1 MAGRSRSHKS
11 KKGPRSS
18 KRPTHGRNRDS
29 RQPDLVTAVR
39 RALRDPNP
47 LSLLGYVSTLLSVT
61 DPRRQHPFAPS
72 ESESPSRDDLVGMFI
87 DVSTPETSAL
97 LAVIAELAGGDE
109 LLRTRIR
116 RELTA
121 RPRIEPAWLAELS
134 EAETYRAVRMS
145 HILGD
150 GDNIMLGTRLPGGQ
164 EFTSI
169 VYIDHNMG
177 TLVKDAFAL
186 PESIESIVAGYR
198 HMTDD
203 PDTRWDDVELADA
216 RACVDAAIE
225 LAAITIPPFESE
237 TWPGSRP
244 LVEWITRGLP
254 EGGSGYQRPPWTTQ
268 QLAEVADRF
277 FASSYGA
284 QLSDRDHGGLLD
296 SILRFGTE
304 CGPGNPLRWSPVR
317 VELLLAD
324 WIPRKVVAPADH
336 LALVPNLLRAF
347 IRFAHAALKLRSA
360 LTDES
365 LTAVDSWEPSYLETV
380 GASRPEGP
388 DALFASLGV
397 GGDDVMCCDDQ
408 GRVTVNGVALSEK
421 SYLAK
426 GEKPSLIDFDV
437 PVPPGYIWVQ
447 GDNRSNS
454 ADSRVHLGDP
464 GGGLIPVEDVVG
476 KVFMVVWPWDHAKLV
491 ERPATFDS
499 VDAE

>member
-29 RQPDLVTAVR
+29 RQPDLVTDVR

-87 DVSTPETSAL
+87 DVATPETSAL

-254 EGGSGYQRPPWTTQ
+254 EGGSGYQRPPWTTE
-268 QLAEVADRF
+268 QLDEVADRF

-284 QLSDRDHGGLLD
+284 RLSDRDHGGLLD

-324 WIPRKVVAPADH
+324 WIPHKVVAPADH
-336 LALVPNLLRAF
+336 LALVPDLLRAF
-347 IRFAHAALKLRSA
+347 IRFAHTALKLRSA
-360 LTDES
+360 LTDEA
-365 LTAVDSWEPSYLETV
+365 LTAVDSWEPGYLETI
-380 GASRPEGP
+380 GSPRPQGP
-388 DALFASLGV
+388 DALVASMGF
-397 GGDDVMCCDDQ
+397 GGDDDLGVDPPESGYE
-408 GRVTVNGVALSEK
+408 GRYITQRDITQWVLDRLARDVGGPARLDGLDAV
-421 SYLAK
+421 SYT
-426 GEKPSLIDFDV
+426 
-437 PVPPGYIWVQ
+437 
-447 GDNRSNS
+447 
-454 ADSRVHLGDP
+454 HLTLP
-464 GGGLIPVEDVVG
+464 TIL
-476 KVFMVVWPWDHAKLV
+476 LV
-491 ERPATFDS
+491 
-499 VDAE
+499 